1 MDYTKNILDIFYI
14 TFFSSK
20 KKKKNIKIYIVMD
33 KEKKLLE
40 ISFGNRKQIK
50 ILFWGILFLI
60 LAIPLLKSSKIG
72 SVIFFILFISRLI
85 TYFRVKKNKEFALLT
100 DKSIS
105 GSIIVKRKRKYEF
118 ENFLINLNQITSIS
132 MYKNTIYIQYKSNE
146 FYSEKK
152 EIQLDDVK
160 SAYFVKEQLEIAKDL
175 FGL

>member
-1 MDYTKNILDIFYI
+1 
-14 TFFSSK
+14 
-20 KKKKNIKIYIVMD
+20 MD

-50 ILFWGILFLI
+50 ILFWGILFLL
-60 LAIPLLKSSKIG
+60 LAIPLLKNNKIG

-105 GSIIVKRKRKYEF
+105 GNIIVKRKRKYEF